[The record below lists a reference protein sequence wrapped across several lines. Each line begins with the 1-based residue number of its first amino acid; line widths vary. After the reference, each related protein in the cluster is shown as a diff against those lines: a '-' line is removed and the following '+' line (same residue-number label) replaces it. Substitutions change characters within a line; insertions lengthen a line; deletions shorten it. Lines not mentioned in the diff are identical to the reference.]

1 MRSPVNILLVDDQP
15 AKLLS
20 YRAILDELGENLLVA
35 SSAREA
41 LEILLKNEVAVVL
54 TDVCMP
60 ELDGFELTKML
71 REHPRY
77 ETTAV
82 IFISAVYLSED
93 DRARAY
99 ELGAVD
105 YVSVPIVP
113 AILRAKVKLFVD
125 LYRKTRDLEELNRD
139 LEMRVLDR
147 TGELLETNTRLR
159 ESEERMRRAS
169 EAAEFGTYDYDVS
182 ADRLHCSAY
191 LKTLMGMDRAG
202 EVSLG
207 DFLALV
213 HADDRETVRRA
224 LSEPTLDAAR
234 LHEVEFRTASQDMP
248 RWVLSRG
255 RSFTAPSA
263 GLEPSILTT
272 GTILDITSRKL
283 LEERQRL
290 LIAELDHRVKNVLA
304 NVRAMVK
311 LSGRSAPSV
320 DTFVEALDGRL
331 QSMASA
337 HTLLSKAE
345 WRSADLA
352 QLAAAVL
359 APFRSIHGDNL
370 EIRGEPVRVPPKTAQ
385 GLALVLH
392 ELATNAVKHGALSDA
407 GGRVSLSWWVA
418 KGSGDLELTW
428 RESGG
433 PSVRSPERRGLG
445 LTIIDTALAD
455 ASARIKC
462 DFEITG
468 VVCVIVGPLGRAVRS
483 SDGLEVAR
491 SLCCDTVSQPAVSD
505 VGVGPMRILIVEDEP
520 LVSMQLQSD
529 LEDLGHSCLSAAS
542 VAAACALVKSRSF
555 DVALLDFNL
564 GGETSSEV
572 ADKLAE
578 LGIPF
583 ALATGYTDDTIMPGR
598 LRERPRLSKPFL
610 AEDLDRVLAQ
620 LVAGGPAS
628 PAAPHPDK
636 RVCGS

>member
-1 MRSPVNILLVDDQP
+1 MTSPVNILLVDDQP

-20 YRAILDELGENLLVA
+20 YRAILDDLGENLLVA

-77 ETTAV
+77 EKTAV

-125 LYRKTRDLEELNRD
+125 LDRKTRDLEELNRD

-147 TGELLETNTRLR
+147 TGELLEANGRLR

-191 LKTLMGMDRAG
+191 LKALMGMEHDG
-202 EVSLG
+202 EVSLS

-248 RWVLSRG
+248 RWFLSRG

-263 GLEPSILTT
+263 GREPSILTT
-272 GTILDITSRKL
+272 GTILDITARKL

-320 DTFVEALDGRL
+320 DTFVGALNGRL

-352 QLAAAVL
+352 ELAAAVL
-359 APFRSIHGDNL
+359 APFRSVHGENL
-370 EIRGEPVRVPPKTAQ
+370 DIRGEPVRVPPKTAQ
-385 GLALVLH
+385 GLALVFH

-407 GGRVSLSWWVA
+407 GGRVSLSWTGQ
-418 KGSGDLELTW
+418 GSGDIELTW

-433 PSVRSPERRGLG
+433 PSVRPPERRGLG

-455 ASARIKC
+455 AGARIKC
-462 DFEITG
+462 DFESTG
-468 VVCVIVGPLGRAVRS
+468 VVCVIIGRLGRAVRS
-483 SDGLEVAR
+483 SEGLEVPR
-491 SLCCDTVSQPAVSD
+491 SSCCDTVSALAVPD
-505 VGVGPMRILIVEDEP
+505 IGVGPMRILIVEDEP

-542 VAAACALVKSRSF
+542 VAAACALVKTRSF

-620 LVAGGPAS
+620 LIAGGPAS
-628 PAAPHPDK
+628 SAAAHPDK
-636 RVCGS
+636 RIFGS